1 MKTYQDF
8 LKVADTDQDRMDFVR
23 SCINEHKASKEYRIA
38 LEADQYDKQQ
48 NVTIMK
54 YQKLLYTMAGK
65 AVPDNYSANYK
76 LCSNFFNRLTTQRN
90 QYLLGNGVTF
100 QDPATKERLGKKFDQ
115 VMIDLGH
122 KAQKGAVSFGF
133 WNNDHLEAF
142 GMTEFKPLYDEEN
155 GALMVGIRFWQI
167 DNSKPLRATLF
178 EMDGVT
184 DYVYDKETP
193 TGRVLEA
200 KRPYQTIVKTTEA
213 DGVTD
218 IYDGDSP
225 KGFPIIPLFNINR
238 QSDLVG
244 MKQQIDAYDL
254 IFSSYAGDVD
264 ESFLF
269 WVVSN
274 CGAMDEQDAVRF
286 RDQMARIKVG
296 LIEDNKAQIETHTA
310 EAPYASREAILER
323 IRAEIYEDYMA
334 LDTKNIASGSTT
346 ATQIQ
351 ASYEPLN
358 SKTDE
363 YETQVTI
370 FILNL
375 LELIGIEDK
384 PTYTRSKIINQNEE
398 IQIVLQSAQY
408 LPEEYVTKKI
418 LTILGDADA
427 INDVMEAKEREEM
440 DINDGGED
448 DDNSGELT
456 EEE

>member
-8 LKVADTDQDRMDFVR
+8 LKVDDTDQARMDFVR
-23 SCINEHKASKEYRIA
+23 SCINEHKGSKEYRIA

-65 AVPDNYSANYK
+65 AVPDTYSADYK

-100 QDPATKERLGKKFDQ
+100 NDPATKEKLGKKFDQ

-142 GMTEFKPLYDEEN
+142 SMTEFKPLYDEEN

-167 DNSKPLRATLF
+167 DNSKPLRATLY
-178 EMDGVT
+178 EVDGVT

-193 TGRVLEA
+193 TGKVLEA
-200 KRPYQTIVKTTEA
+200 KRPYQTIVKSTQA
-213 DGVTD
+213 DGVTE
-218 IYDGDSP
+218 IYDGNSLQ
-225 KGFPIIPLFNINR
+225 GFPIIPLFNINR

-274 CGAMDEQDAVRF
+274 CGAMDETDAIRF
-286 RDQMARIKVG
+286 RDQMARIRVG
-296 LIEDNKAQIETHTA
+296 LVEDNKAQIETHTA
-310 EAPYASREAILER
+310 EAPYAGREAILER
-323 IRAEIYEDYMA
+323 LRAEMYEDYMA
-334 LDTKNIASGSTT
+334 LDTKNIASGATT

-358 SKTDE
+358 SKADE
-363 YETQVTI
+363 YETQVTT

-375 LELIGIEDK
+375 LDLIGIDDM
-384 PTYTRSKIINQNEE
+384 PTYNRSKIVNRNEE

-408 LPEEYVTKKI
+408 LPEEYITKKI
-418 LTILGDADA
+418 LTILGDGDA
-427 INDVMEAKEREEM
+427 IESVMEAKEREEM

>member
-8 LKVADTDQDRMDFVR
+8 LKVADTDQARMDFVR

-100 QDPATKERLGKKFDQ
+100 QDPDTKERLGKKFDQ

-178 EMDGVT
+178 EIDGVT

-200 KRPYQTIVKTTEA
+200 KRPYQTIVKSTEA

-225 KGFPIIPLFNINR
+225 KGFPIIPLFNVNR

-296 LIEDNKAQIETHTA
+296 LIEDNKAHIETHTA

-375 LELIGIEDK
+375 LELIGIDDK

-408 LPEEYVTKKI
+408 LPEEYITKKI

-427 INDVMEAKEREEM
+427 LEDVMEAKEREEM

>member
-115 VMIDLGH
+115 VMIELGH

-213 DGVTD
+213 DGVTE
-218 IYDGDSP
+218 IYNGNSLS
-225 KGFPIIPLFNINR
+225 GFPIIPLFNINR

-375 LELIGIEDK
+375 LELIGIDDK

-440 DINDGGED
+440 DIN
-448 DDNSGELT
+448 
-456 EEE
+456 EEEEPVEPEME

>member
-115 VMIDLGH
+115 VMIELGH

-200 KRPYQTIVKTTEA
+200 KRPYQTIVKSTEA

-440 DINDGGED
+440 DIN
-448 DDNSGELT
+448 
-456 EEE
+456 EEEEPVEPEME

>member
-8 LKVADTDQDRMDFVR
+8 LKVADTDQARMDFVR

-115 VMIDLGH
+115 VMIELGH

-184 DYVYDKETP
+184 DYVYDKDTP

-213 DGVTD
+213 DGVTE
-218 IYDGDSP
+218 IYNGNSLS
-225 KGFPIIPLFNINR
+225 GFPIIPLFNINR

-375 LELIGIEDK
+375 LELIGIDDK

>member
-8 LKVADTDQDRMDFVR
+8 LKVDDTDQARMDFVR
-23 SCINEHKASKEYRIA
+23 SCITEHKGSKEYRIA

-65 AVPDNYSANYK
+65 AVPDTYSADYK

-100 QDPATKERLGKKFDQ
+100 NDPATKEKLGKKFDQ

-142 GMTEFKPLYDEEN
+142 SMTEFKPLYDEEN

-184 DYVYDKETP
+184 DYEYDKDTP

-200 KRPYQTIVKTTEA
+200 KRPYQTIVKSTQA
-213 DGVTD
+213 DGVTE
-218 IYDGDSP
+218 IYDGNSLQ
-225 KGFPIIPLFNINR
+225 GFPIIPLFNVNR

-274 CGAMDEQDAVRF
+274 CGAMDEQDAIRF
-286 RDQMARIKVG
+286 RDQMARIRVG
-296 LIEDNKAQIETHTA
+296 LVEDNKAQIETHTA
-310 EAPYASREAILER
+310 EAPYAGREAILER
-323 IRAEIYEDYMA
+323 LRAEMYEDYMA
-334 LDTKNIASGSTT
+334 LDTKNIASGATT

-358 SKTDE
+358 SKADE
-363 YETQVTI
+363 YETQVTT

-375 LELIGIEDK
+375 LELIGIDDM
-384 PTYTRSKIINQNEE
+384 PTYNRSKIVNRNEE

-408 LPEEYVTKKI
+408 LPEEYITKKI
-418 LTILGDADA
+418 LTILGDGDA
-427 INDVMEAKEREEM
+427 IDSVMEAKEREEM
-440 DINDGGED
+440 DINDGGEE

>member
-8 LKVADTDQDRMDFVR
+8 LKVADTDQARMDFVR

-115 VMIDLGH
+115 VMIELGH

-178 EMDGVT
+178 EIDGVT

-200 KRPYQTIVKTTEA
+200 KRPYQTIVKSTEA

-375 LELIGIEDK
+375 LELIGIDDK

-408 LPEEYVTKKI
+408 LPEEYITKKI

>member
-23 SCINEHKASKEYRIA
+23 SCINEPKASKEYRIA

-115 VMIDLGH
+115 VMIELGH

-200 KRPYQTIVKTTEA
+200 KRPYQTIVKSTEA

-427 INDVMEAKEREEM
+427 INDVMEAKEREEI